1 MGDEVYIHWEKSY
14 EIGNPL
20 IDVEHRLLMMLFR
33 KLDIAIKTGES
44 GVTVVRIL
52 NEIKKFA
59 DFHFASEENLMHE
72 VAYPDVVHHEVL
84 HSRLLAQLEVT
95 IGRISKKRELPDDLL
110 FFLNKWVLEHI
121 AREDQK
127 IANFVQNSPKRPV
140 AELIYP
146 EYLGPL
152 VFTDSPE
159 EADNG

>member
-1 MGDEVYIHWEKSY
+1 MVYIHWEKSF

-20 IDVEHRLLMMLFR
+20 IDSEHRLLMMLFR

-52 NEIKKFA
+52 NEVKKFA
-59 DFHFASEENLMHE
+59 DFHFTSEENLMHE
-72 VAYPDVVHHEVL
+72 VAYPDVAHHEVL

-95 IGRISKKRELPDDLL
+95 IGRVSKKRELPDDLL

-127 IANFVQNSPKRPV
+127 IANFVRNSDKRPV
-140 AELIYP
+140 AELIYA
-146 EYLGPL
+146 EYLEPMAYCDL
-152 VFTDSPE
+152 PIE
-159 EADNG
+159 ESKPDI